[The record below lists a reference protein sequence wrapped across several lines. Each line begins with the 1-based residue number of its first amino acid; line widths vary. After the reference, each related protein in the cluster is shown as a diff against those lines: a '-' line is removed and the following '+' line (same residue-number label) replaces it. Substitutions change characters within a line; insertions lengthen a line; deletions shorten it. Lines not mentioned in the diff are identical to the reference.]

1 VSDQRLRMMLAMIE
15 AVGQNGYRA
24 TTVADVIARARVSRK
39 TFYQHFANK
48 QDCMLSSADLVSAE
62 GMRRVERAYRE
73 AEGQSE
79 RVQAGLLALFAA
91 AIENP
96 AALRLNM
103 IEIAAV
109 GPAGI
114 ERRERSALYYEGFM
128 RDALEL
134 VPGAETVS
142 GVTVKAL
149 VGGLSRVLYS
159 HVVSGRHAET
169 PALVA
174 DLVNW
179 TTSYYPTPRAIFR
192 QAQGQPPSKPRAR
205 SPRDGGRA
213 PGTLAPHPRPGARR
227 GLPGGDHNVSR
238 SFVVH
243 SQRERI
249 LDAVANLTAAEGYVA
264 LGVERIAE
272 EAALS
277 LEAFYKHFAGKED
290 AFLVAYEV
298 GHSKVLAHV
307 RGAYDEQ
314 GDWHYGVRGAVSALF
329 EFLASEPAF
338 AHIALVDALSATSR
352 SAERSRLGVSAFA
365 QMLIPGLEQVSGGI
379 PPPPVTIEAISGGI
393 FELCL
398 HYALQR
404 RIQQLPELTA
414 SATYFALAPFIG
426 GEDAARVATGG
437 EVAAGRE
444 ESVEVVEF
452 DAHL

>member
-1 VSDQRLRMMLAMIE
+1 VSDQRLRLMLATIE

-39 TFYQHFANK
+39 TFYKHFANK
-48 QDCMLSSADLVSAE
+48 QECMLSSADLVSAE

-73 AEGQSE
+73 TEGRSE

-96 AALRLNM
+96 GALRLNM

-142 GVTVKAL
+142 EVTVKAL

-159 HVVSGRHAET
+159 HVVSGEHAGT

-179 TTSYYPTPRAIFR
+179 TTSYYPTPQAILR
-192 QAQGQPPSKPRAR
+192 QAQGQPLSKPRAR

-277 LEAFYKHFAGKED
+277 LEAFYEHFAGKED

-298 GHSKVLAHV
+298 GHSKALAHV

-314 GDWHYGVRGAVSALF
+314 SDWRYGVRAAVSALF

-338 AHIALVDALSATSR
+338 AHIALVDALSASSR
-352 SAERSRLGVSAFA
+352 SAERSRIGVSAFA
-365 QMLIPGLEQVSGGI
+365 QMLIPGLEQGPEGT

-398 HYALQR
+398 HYALRR
-404 RIQQLPELTA
+404 RIQALPELTA

-426 GEDAARVATGG
+426 GEQAARVATRG
-437 EVAAGRE
+437 EEA
-444 ESVEVVEF
+444 
-452 DAHL
+452 

>member
-1 VSDQRLRMMLAMIE
+1 MMLAMIE